1 MALKSSSENVVSDCP
16 SSLDEGFNVF
26 PISRSDQL
34 SDEADY
40 QGVPSMNEG
49 FDDGFRFRMAI
60 GASKPSP
67 LAAQALLHAP
77 AGALTRGAFAE
88 ALPVSVTRVSIRRPV
103 ACGACD
109 DLHL

>member
-40 QGVPSMNEG
+40 CDE
-49 FDDGFRFRMAI
+49 
-60 GASKPSP
+60 P
-67 LAAQALLHAP
+67 LF
-77 AGALTRGAFAE
+77 T
-88 ALPVSVTRVSIRRPV
+88 V
-103 ACGACD
+103 ATIS
-109 DLHL
+109 L